1 MLANN
6 IFKKALPEKQIS
18 KNIKTLMDEI
28 RVNQPKNRNVE
39 IQLKSLISIL
49 KLEKDLSKYLKHIKQ
64 D

>member
-1 MLANN
+1 VLANN
-6 IFKKALPEKQIS
+6 IFKKALPEKQIE

-28 RVNQPKNRNVE
+28 RLNQPKNRNVE